1 MQYRLWI
8 STICY
13 GSATVEA
20 NSADDAV
27 KKFHEA
33 YPSIDYHSEEISDV
47 TAEFIDEGANI
58 NNEKD

>member
-27 KKFHEA
+27 KKFYEL
-33 YPSIDYHSEEISDV
+33 YTPIDYHSEEISDV
-47 TAEFIDEGANI
+47 TAESMGKGENND
-58 NNEKD
+58 NEKD